1 MQTLCALFGYTRQA
15 YYKQLNKNTQKRL
28 TDDFVIQQVKS
39 IRKDMPR
46 LGCKKLHIILKD
58 KGINIGR
65 DNLFDILREN
75 RMLVKRKKKYAIT
88 TNSKHWMKKYP
99 NLIRGFNFSV
109 PNQLWV
115 SDITYIPID
124 SSFVYLSLITD
135 VYSHKI
141 VGYNLSETLERD
153 GAVNALNM
161 ALNNVP
167 KETRQGL
174 IHHSDRGVQY
184 CSYDYVRLLKDNNI
198 RISMT
203 ENGDP
208 YQNAVAERINGI
220 LKDEWLDHEQ
230 FTCFEQVK
238 HRIDQIIPIYNDKRP
253 HLSCGMK
260 TPNQTYLSSG
270 TVKKRWTKKTYKNYQ
285 TKISGV
291 NL

>member
-1 MQTLCALFGYTRQA
+1 M
-15 YYKQLNKNTQKRL
+15 
-28 TDDFVIQQVKS
+28 
-39 IRKDMPR
+39 
-46 LGCKKLHIILKD
+46 
-58 KGINIGR
+58 
-65 DNLFDILREN
+65 FDILRQN
-75 RMLVKRKKKYAIT
+75 RLLVKRKKKYAVT

-99 NLIRGFNFSV
+99 NLIRGFSFIA

-124 SSFVYLSLITD
+124 GSFVYLSLITD

-167 KETRQGL
+167 KGTREGL
-174 IHHSDRGVQY
+174 IHHSDRGAQY
-184 CSYDYVRLLKDNNI
+184 CSYNYVKLLKENNI

-203 ENGDP
+203 ENGYP

-230 FTCFEQVK
+230 FNCFEQIK
-238 HRIDQIIPIYNDKRP
+238 QQIDQIIPVYNDKRP
-253 HLSCGMK
+253 HLSCDMK
-260 TPNQTYLSSG
+260 TPNQAYQLSG
-270 TVKKRWTKKTYKNYQ
+270 IIQKRWAKKAYKKYQ
-285 TKISGV
+285 GKAPNV